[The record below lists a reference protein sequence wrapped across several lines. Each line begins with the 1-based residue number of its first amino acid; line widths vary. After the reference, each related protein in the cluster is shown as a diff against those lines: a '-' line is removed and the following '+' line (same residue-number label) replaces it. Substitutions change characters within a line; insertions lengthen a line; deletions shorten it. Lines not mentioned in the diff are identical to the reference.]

1 MYFRIYNLSIL
12 KQIAIEWQSQ
22 QFNFE
27 MPRQNRTK
35 NHLHRPGI
43 EPGSPAWQAS
53 ILPLDHRCER
63 TGNRDWKSKL
73 FLPFPTFVHTFWTY
87 HGRLKGH

>member
-12 KQIAIEWQSQ
+12 KQIAIAWQSQ
-22 QFNFE
+22 QFDFD

-53 ILPLDHRCER
+53 ILPLDHRC
-63 TGNRDWKSKL
+63 S
-73 FLPFPTFVHTFWTY
+73 TFCRPHLL
-87 HGRLKGH
+87 RQQALAAL